1 MSQAAT
7 FTIDLEPVSA
17 SRPRVGK
24 FGTYYD
30 AKYKAWLAMAP
41 MVIRHRT
48 RGVEPFTGPVSVAID
63 VVCSRPKTTKLAAP
77 KPDVDNY
84 SKGVLDA
91 ITHAG
96 LWTDDSLVVDMR
108 VRKAWARKGEE
119 GFVRVRIDETMGGSW
134 VNCLGE

>member
-1 MSQAAT
+1 MSRSVS
-7 FTIDLEPVSA
+7 FVIDLEPVSA

-24 FGTYYD
+24 FGTYY
-30 AKYKAWLAMAP
+30 AAPYKAWLSMAP
-41 MVIRHRT
+41 LVIKNRT
-48 RGVEPFTGPVSVAID
+48 KGCQVFEGPVSVVVD
-63 VVCSRPKTTKLAAP
+63 VVCSRPKTTKLRAP

-96 LWTDDSLVVDMR
+96 LWTDDSQVVDMR

-119 GFVRVRIDETMGGSW
+119 GFVRVRIEEAIAGSW
-134 VNCLGE
+134 VDCFE